1 MKTIYAGLIGFGN
14 IGAGTVKLLMENGSL
29 IEQRLG
35 AKIVIKKIA
44 DLDLK
49 TPRPVTVDRKLLTKD
64 AKAILNDP
72 EISIVIELVGG
83 YEPAKG
89 FILEAIRQG
98 KHVVTA
104 NKALLATYGN
114 EIFKAAERRGVNIGF
129 EASVGGTIPVIK
141 TLRESL
147 AANRIR
153 SIFSILN
160 GTTNFILTKM
170 TDEGKNF
177 KTVLREAQALG
188 FAEADPTFD
197 VEGIDTA
204 HKLGIV
210 LALSYGKKVNLEEIY
225 REGIT
230 GVSQQDI
237 EFAKELGYK
246 IKLLAI
252 AIERGGAIEA
262 RIHPTMIPFDHLL
275 ASVNGN
281 YNALHI
287 RGDASGPVFL
297 YGQGSGMMPTASA
310 VVADLIDIARDLL
323 KGISRRVP
331 SRSLSEDRIED
342 HRADAD
348 GRHRDQLL
356 LPFFGPG
363 PARRAVENLR
373 DSREAQHQHFRRH
386 PEGQGPGQG
395 GLGAR
400 RHDDPRIP
408 GEGYAGGPEGNRQA
422 GRSERQNGAHP
433 HRGRQTEMK
442 YAVLLGDGM
451 ADWAVESLGGKTPLE
466 YAKIPNMD
474 RIAREGTLGLIDTVP
489 KGFKP
494 GSDVAILSV
503 LGYDPEA
510 CYTGRGPL
518 EAASMGVH
526 LEPGDLAFRCNLVTL
541 GRRAGPDHG
550 GLYGRA
556 HHYGRGAPDHPRARS
571 VNRLRP
577 PEVLPRRGLPAPA
590 RLEGRRAGGGD
601 DPSP

>member
-14 IGAGTVKLLMENGSL
+14 IGSGTVKLLMENGGL
-29 IEQRLG
+29 IEKRIG
-35 AKIVIKKIA
+35 AKIVIKRIA

-49 TPRPVTVDRKLLTKD
+49 TPRPVAVDRKLLTRD

-83 YEPAKG
+83 TEPAKS

-104 NKALLATYGN
+104 NKALLATHGD
-114 EIFKAAERRGVNIGF
+114 EIFKAAEDRGVDIGF

-147 AANRIR
+147 AANRVR

-170 TDEGKNF
+170 SDEGKNY
-177 KTVLREAQALG
+177 KTVLREAQSLG

-204 HKLGIV
+204 HKLCIV
-210 LALSYGKKVNLEEIY
+210 LSLSYGKRVRLDDIY

-252 AIERGGAIEA
+252 AIQRGDAIEA

-275 ASVNGN
+275 SSVNSN

-287 RGDASGPVFL
+287 RGDASGSVFL

-310 VVADLIDIARDLL
+310 VVADLIDIARDIQ

-331 SRSLSEDRIED
+331 SRSLSEGGIEEIDLMPMDEIVTNYYFRFSALDRPGVLSRISGILGKYNISIASVIQKGRAPDRTGSVPVVMTTHESREKDMRAALKEIDRLAVLKGKTVRIRIED
-342 HRADAD
+342 
-348 GRHRDQLL
+348 
-356 LPFFGPG
+356 
-363 PARRAVENLR
+363 
-373 DSREAQHQHFRRH
+373 
-386 PEGQGPGQG
+386 
-395 GLGAR
+395 
-400 RHDDPRIP
+400 
-408 GEGYAGGPEGNRQA
+408 
-422 GRSERQNGAHP
+422 
-433 HRGRQTEMK
+433 
-442 YAVLLGDGM
+442 
-451 ADWAVESLGGKTPLE
+451 
-466 YAKIPNMD
+466 D
-474 RIAREGTLGLIDTVP
+474 RL
-489 KGFKP
+489 K
-494 GSDVAILSV
+494 
-503 LGYDPEA
+503 
-510 CYTGRGPL
+510 
-518 EAASMGVH
+518 
-526 LEPGDLAFRCNLVTL
+526 
-541 GRRAGPDHG
+541 
-550 GLYGRA
+550 
-556 HHYGRGAPDHPRARS
+556 
-571 VNRLRP
+571 
-577 PEVLPRRGLPAPA
+577 
-590 RLEGRRAGGGD
+590 
-601 DPSP
+601 